1 MKLFNKIKTGWWPV
15 LTLGILLVALWGT
28 LIFNSS
34 GISETASVKLQKQT
48 TAYEEVLP
56 NFLAPV
62 IRRDVKDFSSDEEEP
77 IAIKISL
84 SRLNYLFNVWQ

>member
-1 MKLFNKIKTGWWPV
+1 MKLFNKIKSGWWPI
-15 LTLGILLVALWGT
+15 LTLGFLLVALWGT
-28 LIFNSS
+28 LLFNSFGFS
-34 GISETASVKLQKQT
+34 NTASVELQKQT

-62 IRRDVKDFSSDEEEP
+62 IRRDVKDSSSDEEESF
-77 IAIKISL
+77 ALKISL

>member
-1 MKLFNKIKTGWWPV
+1 MKLFKKIKSGWWPL

-28 LIFNSS
+28 LIFNSF
-34 GISETASVKLQKQT
+34 GISDTDSVELQKQT
-48 TAYEEVLP
+48 TAYEEALP
-56 NFLAPV
+56 NFLAPI
-62 IRRDVKDFSSDEEEP
+62 IRRDVKDSSSDEEES